1 MSEKI
6 EQIPEHIAAIAE
18 SAPPSARELIE
29 FCYMRLVEEGVKPK
43 YEKIREKIAK
53 IRPDGKG
60 PSYTAMSPIVQ
71 ELRKRERASAQVV
84 VAEMPQSLAEMLTRV
99 GDNFWRSAT
108 ELAGQKVESVQKA
121 AENRVKEAEEETSQ
135 FKEENTRLEKDL
147 ERIAKDHEKLKSE
160 LSELNNKLQT
170 ALQEKA
176 GLEGEHKGLLADKK
190 RLEDELKAEKAI
202 NVSLRNELDKIK
214 PLYDRALM
222 ERDNYLGA
230 VVDMD
235 SEKIELSDKLK
246 ASTTNEAGLKQ
257 EVDALRAGN
266 SKLEQEKTTLKE
278 KCSSMDKLAID
289 NAKLSENL
297 MSAKVALETCK
308 AQDKRISDE
317 LVKLKEKHEATLVEL
332 GSWKEK
338 HKQLEKKR

>member
-1 MSEKI
+1 MSENI

-18 SAPPSARELIE
+18 AGPPSARELIE
-29 FCYMRLVEEGVKPK
+29 FCYLRLVEEGVKPK

-147 ERIAKDHEKLKSE
+147 ERIAVDHEKLKAE
-160 LSELNNKLQT
+160 LSELNSKLQK

-176 GLEGEHKGLLADKK
+176 GLEGERKGLLADKK
-190 RLEDELKAEKAI
+190 RLEDELKAEKALNI
-202 NVSLRNELDKIK
+202 SLRNELDKLK
-214 PLYDRALM
+214 PRYEKAVI
-222 ERDNYLGA
+222 ERDNYEGA
-230 VVDMD
+230 VIDMD
-235 SEKIELSDKLK
+235 SEKIELLGKLK
-246 ASTTNEAGLKQ
+246 TSTTNEAKLKQ
-257 EVDALRAGN
+257 EVDGLRASN
-266 SKLEQEKTTLKE
+266 SMLEQEKTTLKD
-278 KCSSMDKLAID
+278 KCSSMDKLSKDHAQ
-289 NAKLSENL
+289 LSENL
-297 MSAKVALETCK
+297 MKAKVALETCK

-317 LVKLKEKHEATLVEL
+317 LAKLKEKHEGTLVEL

>member
-1 MSEKI
+1 MSENI

-18 SAPPSARELIE
+18 SGPPSARELIE
-29 FCYMRLVEEGVKPK
+29 FCYLRLVEEGVKPK

-108 ELAGQKVESVQKA
+108 ELAGQKVESVQKG
-121 AENRVKEAEEETSQ
+121 AETRVKEAEEETSQ
-135 FKEENTRLEKDL
+135 FKDENTRLDQDL
-147 ERIAKDHEKLKSE
+147 ERIAVDHEKLKAE

-176 GLEGEHKGLLADKK
+176 GLEGERKGLLSDKK
-190 RLEDELKAEKAI
+190 RLEDELKAEKALNI
-202 NVSLRNELDKIK
+202 SLRSELDKLK
-214 PLYDRALM
+214 PKYEKAVL
-222 ERDNYLGA
+222 ERDNYEGA
-230 VVDMD
+230 VIDMD
-235 SEKIELSDKLK
+235 SEKIELSGKLNT
-246 ASTTNEAGLKQ
+246 STTNEAKLKQ
-257 EVDALRAGN
+257 EVDALKA
-266 SKLEQEKTTLKE
+266 KLEQEKTTLKE
-278 KCSSMDKLAID
+278 KCSSMDKLMED
-289 NAKLSENL
+289 NVQLSANF
-297 MSAKVALETCK
+297 MNAKVALETCK
-308 AQDKRISDE
+308 AQDQRISEE
-317 LVKLKEKHEATLVEL
+317 LAKLKEKHEGTLLEL